1 MLQGL
6 KKPLEKKGPPHESLL
21 LGDSGGSER
30 RRPPTPPGRLRWPP
44 PPPASVRAAAAA
56 CALAEVGF
64 GPHALSSLSRC
75 LLHPAARTSPTS
87 PPPAAGVG
95 PGFLL
100 AGSGPSMAGS
110 AAGRGAV
117 AAPSPGRGP
126 LAAPPPLPRVVGP
139 WPRRVAAASGG
150 RPVAVPRRR
159 RLGWSACGRAARRPS
174 GGRSACGRAAAAA
187 GAHGRPW
194 SRCRRR
200 GASWL
205 LFPGWPGL
213 AVVSLPP
220 PRVAVGAV
228 AAPPPSPPSCRGPA
242 APQPRVA
249 VCSCCCFDFGLGL
262 GGMAKALARLRAD
275 DGDVRGRRLP
285 C

>member
-1 MLQGL
+1 MHW
-6 KKPLEKKGPPHESLL
+6 EKKGPPHESLL

-56 CALAEVGF
+56 RALVEVGF
-64 GPHALSSLSRC
+64 GPHALSSLSRY

-87 PPPAAGVG
+87 PPPAAGAG

-150 RPVAVPRRR
+150 RPVVVPRRR

-174 GGRSACGRAAAAA
+174 GGRSACGRSAAA
-187 GAHGRPW
+187 GARGRPW
-194 SRCRRR
+194 SRCCRRGPRR
-200 GASWL
+200 GAL
-205 LFPGWPGL
+205 PRRHRPPGAREAGGLCPRRRPTGGFGPGL
-213 AVVSLPP
+213 RRPC
-220 PRVAVGAV
+220 GAWMPTRHGLEV
-228 AAPPPSPPSCRGPA
+228 LAPGENHVRAA
-242 APQPRVA
+242 
-249 VCSCCCFDFGLGL
+249 D
-262 GGMAKALARLRAD
+262 
-275 DGDVRGRRLP
+275 RRRWR
-285 C
+285 